1 MTGTPLLATSHGVP
15 SPDGPSEAK
24 RSRAMPRTGA
34 DHVATISAMPA
45 SSGGAYSGITDPV
58 IHADTSHPDAEPIRI
73 CAEPVVHIDTYNRS
87 GDDGRDLAV
96 DPLWLARE
104 RTRDA
109 IRDTQ
114 APDPGGRAGEDPS
127 GEARQGDGT
136 GDPNG
141 TRREPGL
148 GTWSMTCSQERS
160 HELHVATCR
169 GGGQSLHAGTRD
181 SEA

>member
-73 CAEPVVHIDTYNRS
+73 CAEPVVHIDTHNRS
-87 GDDGRDLAV
+87 GDHGRDPAV
-96 DPLWLARE
+96 DPLWLAYE

-109 IRDTQ
+109 IRYAKPRTRQ
-114 APDPGGRAGEDPS
+114 GVLAKAPAAKAKRGRGTAPGTPTAPGGNLGW
-127 GEARQGDGT
+127 
-136 GDPNG
+136 
-141 TRREPGL
+141 GL
-148 GTWSMTCSQERS
+148 GQ
-160 HELHVATCR
+160 
-169 GGGQSLHAGTRD
+169 
-181 SEA
+181 